1 MEINAKALS
10 TYLPAPSVV
19 DHGALL
25 AGTWTS
31 GQGTSGSVAARLRPV
46 APTTQAIALLP
57 IRDVV
62 VVDGF
67 AGSRSWSPPV

>member
-1 MEINAKALS
+1 MEINAKAMS

-31 GQGTSGSVAARLRPV
+31 GQGTSVSVAARMRTV

-57 IRDVV
+57 ISDVV
-62 VVDGF
+62 VFDGF